1 MCLLEVIVI
10 RVLMIALVLGLAG
23 PAFGQAIKVGFVNI
37 QKAISESSA
46 GERARQRF
54 EGTIRSKE
62 AALAKE
68 KETIERMRRDLEK
81 RAMLLKADERLKVQR
96 DFQRRVR
103 DYERQMNDAQEELA
117 LQERQMTAEIL
128 QDLQKIVEE
137 IGRTQNFTLILDRS
151 QLLYTDKG
159 IDITN
164 NVIQLYNQRFGGMAK
179 RR

>member
-1 MCLLEVIVI
+1 ML
-10 RVLMIALVLGLAG
+10 LVLGLAS
-23 PAFGQAIKVGFVNI
+23 PALGQAIKVGFVNL
-37 QKAISESSA
+37 QKAISESRA

-54 EGTIRSKE
+54 EGTIKSKE

-68 KETIERMRRDLEK
+68 KQAIERMKRDLDK
-81 RAMLLKADERLKVQR
+81 KALLLKADERMKVQL

-103 DYERQMNDAQEELA
+103 DYERQMNDAQEELQ
-117 LQERQMTAEIL
+117 LQERQMTTEIL

-137 IGRTQNFTLILDRS
+137 IGRSQNFTLILDRS

-164 NVIQLYNQRFGGMAK
+164 DVIQLYNQRFGSGAAK